1 MKFLTV
7 FLLLFAP
14 LVSFA
19 QTTPTACN
27 LNITD
32 ALTQVFGVPALT
44 DMTQAF
50 AVGFTTPMTVYL
62 ASYMVGVLVN
72 FWNS

>member
-1 MKFLTV
+1 MKA
-7 FLLLFAP
+7 FLLVVLSLLA
-14 LVSFA
+14 LSAEA
-19 QTTPTACN
+19 QTACN

-32 ALTQVFGVPALT
+32 AITQVFGVPALA

-50 AVGFTTPMTVYL
+50 AVGFITPMTVYL

>member
-1 MKFLTV
+1 MKKV
-7 FLLLFAP
+7 FLLVIALALP
-14 LVSFA
+14 LVA
-19 QTTPTACN
+19 RAEAVTCD

-32 ALTQVFGVPALT
+32 AITQVFGVPAT
-44 DMTQAF
+44 ADMAQAF
-50 AVGFTTPMTVYL
+50 ALGFITPMTVYL

>member
-1 MKFLTV
+1 MKV
-7 FLLLFAP
+7 FLLVVFSLFA
-14 LVSFA
+14 LSA
-19 QTTPTACN
+19 QAQVTTCN

-32 ALTQVFGVPALT
+32 AITQVFGVPAAA
-44 DMTQAF
+44 DMAQAF
-50 AVGFTTPMTVYL
+50 ALGFITPMTVYL